1 MPVRGRGKES
11 GTRLCPARRDH
22 WLALRPR
29 ADHRRDQLRDRP
41 QGLDRDLPGGRAAM
55 TPLDTPAVR
64 APWRAGYIVTNFEAW
79 VRALLRPP
87 RTRPALSL
95 WPRYTKLLAVTAAA
109 IVLSMLVLDR
119 AAINAAARLP
129 VWVNRAFNEFT
140 DLALGGKFLVPL
152 GVLILLIAVI
162 DAPCLA
168 RWPRLVLAALV
179 ARLGFLFLA
188 IALPGIVG
196 NILKHQIGRRR
207 PSELGPFS
215 YDPFSWQ
222 HQFASF
228 PSGHATTAF
237 AVLVAFGALF
247 PRLRPLLWVYAIL
260 IAISRVVVST
270 HYPSDV
276 IGGAVVGGFGA
287 LLIRN
292 WFAERRLCF

>member
-1 MPVRGRGKES
+1 
-11 GTRLCPARRDH
+11 
-22 WLALRPR
+22 
-29 ADHRRDQLRDRP
+29 
-41 QGLDRDLPGGRAAM
+41 M
-55 TPLDTPAVR
+55 TPFDTPAVGT
-64 APWRAGYIVTNFEAW
+64 PWRAGYIVTNFEAW
-79 VRALLRPP
+79 IRALLRQP
-87 RTRPALSL
+87 RSRSALSL
-95 WPRYTKLLAVTAAA
+95 WPRYAKLLAVAAAA
-109 IVLSMLVLDR
+109 IVLSMLFFDR

-129 VWVNRAFNEFT
+129 VWINRAFNEFT

-152 GVLILLIAVI
+152 GILILLIAVI
-162 DAPCLA
+162 DAPWVA
-168 RWPRLVLAALV
+168 RWPRLVMAALV

-207 PSELGPFS
+207 PSELGPFA

-222 HQFASF
+222 HHFASF

-247 PRLRPLLWVYAIL
+247 PRLRPLLWVYAVL

-276 IGGAVVGGFGA
+276 IGGAIVGGFGA

-292 WFAERRLCF
+292 WFAERRLCFYVGSDHEVRPLPGPSFGRLKRVARRLLAS